1 MEVSENY
8 IENLC
13 AILSLPLTPPTPGPS
28 IVIMYLE
35 PIIAGAITV
44 PRVKIHLIKLYP

>member
-1 MEVSENY
+1 MKDSENY

-13 AILSLPLTPPTPGPS
+13 SILSLPLTPPTPGLS
-28 IVIMYLE
+28 IVIMYLK

-44 PRVKIHLIKLYP
+44 PLVKIHLIKLYP